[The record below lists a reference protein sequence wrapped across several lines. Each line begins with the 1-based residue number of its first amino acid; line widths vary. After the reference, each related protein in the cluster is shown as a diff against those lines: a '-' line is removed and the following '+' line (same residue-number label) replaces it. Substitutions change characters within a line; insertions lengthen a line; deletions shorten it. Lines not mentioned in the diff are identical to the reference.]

1 MIYKVKRLFK
11 VDNKNPFRIFLSILL
26 RRRSIRSL
34 TASSQERNFLKPNWE
49 SESRSFSPR
58 KLYDEV

>member
-34 TASSQERNFLKPNWE
+34 TAA
-49 SESRSFSPR
+49 
-58 KLYDEV
+58 KLPKAKLGIREQVIFTKKVIR